1 LGNAAALSINYKIK
15 ATIVLANENYCAFG
29 CGGASKGICTT
40 NFCHCKDEYIGNFC
54 GLRANVIH
62 FTKKLTFTSSAKS
75 IRYFKVY
82 NKDVKK
88 GKLLYLKFNYESINN
103 SYGQEPMLYFKD
115 YIYGSGSV
123 PNPYYSD
130 FEYRIEPELQ
140 TTMSIKPNTVTFLF
154 FADKYRKPQKNIIL
168 LCSQWQAA
176 TSRPTTP
183 TK

>member
-1 LGNAAALSINYKIK
+1 LGNAVALSIDYKIK

-29 CGGASKGICTT
+29 CGGSSKGVCTS
-40 NFCHCKDEYIGNFC
+40 NFCHCKNEYIGNFC
-54 GLRANVIH
+54 GLRANVIDS
-62 FTKKLTFTSSAKS
+62 TKKLTFTSSAKS

-82 NKDVKK
+82 NKSVKK
-88 GKLLYLKFNYESINN
+88 GKELYLKFNYENIGD
-103 SYGQEPMLYFKD
+103 SYSQEPMLYFKD

-140 TTMSIKPNTVTFLF
+140 TTMSIKPNTVTFF
-154 FADKYRKPQKNIIL
+154 FPNKYRKPQKNIII

-176 TSRPTTP
+176 TSRPPTP